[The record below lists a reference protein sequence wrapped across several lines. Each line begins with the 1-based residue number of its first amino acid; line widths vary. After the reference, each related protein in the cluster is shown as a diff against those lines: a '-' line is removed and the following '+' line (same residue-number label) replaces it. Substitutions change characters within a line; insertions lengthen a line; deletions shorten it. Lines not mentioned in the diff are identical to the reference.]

1 MVPYIYLLSRLIKV
15 KTVFQIGTVM
25 AIASVAFLW
34 LIFTV
39 LCRVGKT
46 RKLFSLGLIT
56 LLAIP
61 FVIIVNALV
70 AVMIKV
76 PFLDVW
82 DFMVM
87 LILVIVAVAFFMCDY
102 AKKKGLLKEKQ
113 D

>member
-1 MVPYIYLLSRLIKV
+1 M
-15 KTVFQIGTVM
+15 
-25 AIASVAFLW
+25 
-34 LIFTV
+34 
-39 LCRVGKT
+39 
-46 RKLFSLGLIT
+46 
-56 LLAIP
+56 LAIP